1 MSTEQY
7 KIQIVKDEEEFAEI
21 IEMIVKSIG

>member
-7 KIQIVKDEEEFAEI
+7 KIQIVEDDEEFAEI